1 MNLKKLSSEIKQY
14 RQQNKITQNDLAKM
28 LGVSRST
35 LSNYEHGIMEPSIS
49 FIYNFSKLSN
59 TSIDDLID
67 DNDSRTFNTS
77 KLNTLEKTLL
87 NERRDIEYLVY
98 LEQNKYL
105 LENLKTNCFNL
116 EKSKLKMDETY
127 LEFKST
133 FSRTNKILEDLE
145 ITKRDLKSALED
157 LINSKEKLDAIYETL
172 LNSHNNNE
180 NVNKLYE
187 NLTNVIKPK
196 K

>member
-1 MNLKKLSSEIKQY
+1 MNLKKLANEIKQY

-35 LSNYEHGIMEPSIS
+35 LSNYENGIMEPSIS
-49 FIYNFSKLSN
+49 FVYNFAKLSN
-59 TSIDDLID
+59 ISIDDLID
-67 DNDSRTFNTS
+67 DRNNQFFSTLS
-77 KLNTLEKTLL
+77 PLEKNLL
-87 NERRDIEYLVY
+87 NERRDIEYMVY
-98 LEQNKYL
+98 LEQNKYF
-105 LENLKTNCFNL
+105 LEKLKTNCFNL

-145 ITKRDLKSALED
+145 ITKRNLKSALED
-157 LINSKEKLDAIYETL
+157 LINSKERLDTIYETL
-172 LNSHNNNE
+172 LNSHNDDE
-180 NVNKLYE
+180 NITKLYE